1 MATEEKVVAPKKAA
15 PKKVKAA
22 KVEETAPKAVVAKE
36 AKVAKAPKAK
46 AEKEVK
52 AEKAAV
58 APKAP
63 VAKKAK
69 AKKGEAAPKAA
80 KALKKSSIK
89 DFDTIIRPI
98 ITEKTMSLIQ
108 EQNKVTVEVD
118 PKANRAAIK
127 LAFEAVFGVKV
138 SNVHIANV
146 RAKSTRRGGR
156 YEGSVPGFKKAI
168 VTLAEGQALDLF
180 KE

>member
-46 AEKEVK
+46 AVK

-80 KALKKSSIK
+80 KALKKSSIR

-108 EQNKVTVEVD
+108 NQNKVTVEVD

-127 LAFEAVFGVKV
+127 IAFEAVFGVKV

>member
-1 MATEEKVVAPKKAA
+1 MATEEKVVAAPKKAA

-46 AEKEVK
+46 AVK
-52 AEKAAV
+52 AEKPVA

-69 AKKGEAAPKAA
+69 AKKGEVAPKAA
-80 KALKKSSIK
+80 KFKKSSIK

-127 LAFEAVFGVKV
+127 IAFEAVFGVKV

-146 RAKSTRRGGR
+146 RAKSTRRGGK

>member
-1 MATEEKVVAPKKAA
+1 MR
-15 PKKVKAA
+15 
-22 KVEETAPKAVVAKE
+22 
-36 AKVAKAPKAK
+36 
-46 AEKEVK
+46 
-52 AEKAAV
+52 
-58 APKAP
+58 
-63 VAKKAK
+63 
-69 AKKGEAAPKAA
+69 
-80 KALKKSSIK
+80 

-127 LAFEAVFGVKV
+127 IAFEAVFGVKV

-146 RAKSTRRGGR
+146 RAKNTRRGGR
-156 YEGSVPGFKKAI
+156 YEGSVPGYKKAI

>member
-1 MATEEKVVAPKKAA
+1 MATKEKVVAAPKKAA

-46 AEKEVK
+46 AAK
-52 AEKAAV
+52 AKKAAV

-127 LAFEAVFGVKV
+127 IAFEAVFGVKV

-146 RAKSTRRGGR
+146 RAKSTRRGGK

>member
-1 MATEEKVVAPKKAA
+1 MATEEKVVAAPKKAA

-46 AEKEVK
+46 AEK
-52 AEKAAV
+52 AAV

-63 VAKKAK
+63 VAKKVK

-108 EQNKVTVEVD
+108 NQNKVTVEVD

>member
-1 MATEEKVVAPKKAA
+1 MATEEKVVAAPKKAA

-46 AEKEVK
+46 AAK
-52 AEKAAV
+52 AKKAAV

-127 LAFEAVFGVKV
+127 IAFEAVFGVKV

-146 RAKSTRRGGR
+146 RAKSTRRGGK